1 MLLHVWAVGVSRNE
15 SEYKESEICIVV
27 KTLGLDPPF
36 VQEKLMCSKPIRQ
49 STHHGVNMRAAV
61 CGLTELGIFTEKIF
75 LWKSLNIIVIS
86 IGADRILLGKCL

>member
-1 MLLHVWAVGVSRNE
+1 MSRNE

-36 VQEKLMCSKPIRQ
+36 VQEKLMCPKPIRQ